1 MCKISIIIPVKN
13 EAEKIERCLE
23 AVFDLTVQPFEVIVV
38 DGHSTDKT
46 VENARK
52 FPVRIFYE
60 DYHTRGGACQVG
72 VENAEGDYVAFT
84 DADCIPKR
92 NWLENL
98 IKEFDEGVVGV
109 VGVVGVGGGIINIG
123 EHLWEKSIAFALDT
137 FIGSANSVQGRLFK
151 DKRYVNTISGCNR
164 MHRRED
170 IMEVGGFNVV
180 LPTDEDTE
188 LDKKLLK
195 IGKLLYTP
203 DAVVLHN
210 HQRGLKKFAKR
221 MYQYGYG
228 RAESRLWGL
237 QVFAPVVGLIAL
249 LLLFVSP
256 KAFLF
261 VIFIYALVLLCI
273 GFKIFIKARKAQ
285 YLVSIPIV
293 LIMEHISYSAGFW
306 IGVMKSLV
314 GKV

>member
-23 AVFDLTVQPFEVIVV
+23 AVFDQTVQPFEVIVV

-46 VENARK
+46 VENAKK
-52 FPVRIFYE
+52 FPIRIFYE

-72 VENAEGDYVAFT
+72 VENVKGDYVAFT

-98 IKEFDEGVVGV
+98 IKEFDED
-109 VGVVGVGGGIINIG
+109 VVGVGGGIINIG
-123 EHLWEKSIAFALDT
+123 EHLGEKSIAFALDT
-137 FIGSANSVQGRLFK
+137 FLGSANSVQGRLFK
-151 DKRYVNTISGCNR
+151 DKRYVTTISGCNR

-170 IMEVGGFNVV
+170 IIEVGGFDVV

-210 HQRGLKKFAKR
+210 HQRGLKEFAKR

-237 QVFAPVVGLIAL
+237 QVVAPVVGLIAL

-256 KAFLF
+256 KAFLV
-261 VIFIYALVLLCI
+261 VIFIYALVLLCV

-285 YLVSIPIV
+285 YLVLIPIV

-306 IGVMKSLV
+306 IGVIKSLV
-314 GKV
+314 GRV